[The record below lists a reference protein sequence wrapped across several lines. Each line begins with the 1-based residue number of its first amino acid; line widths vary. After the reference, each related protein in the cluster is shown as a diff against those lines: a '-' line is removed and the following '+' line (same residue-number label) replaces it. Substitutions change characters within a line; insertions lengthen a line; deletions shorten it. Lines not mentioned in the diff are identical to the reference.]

1 MGIMRAVIGGN
12 NQCHCIH
19 VTELDAWVTVLEQGR
34 QAGDPWHQHI
44 PRSVPPGAGSHQPPG
59 VSLLARDDLFPCSS
73 LDHWGRSDSRSV
85 AYLMTR

>member
-19 VTELDAWVTVLEQGR
+19 VTEIRGTSISPEACPLG
-34 QAGDPWHQHI
+34 P
-44 PRSVPPGAGSHQPPG
+44 VPISRPG